1 MTLYI
6 ILIFSAICVGMAIS
20 VKAFGTGGKRKRIF
34 QDIYFSIEEVDGIG
48 VLYTKTGEYSAV
60 LKMENPVQKYSA
72 NIEAYY
78 EFTHL
83 FAALAQTLGEGYA
96 LHKQDV
102 FVRKAFKEE
111 NGGNHEFLSESYFRY
126 FNGRPFTDSVCY
138 LTITQEN
145 KKSRLMSFDN
155 KKWRDFLVKIRKVHD
170 QLRDAGVK
178 SRFLGK
184 TEQWPKNLNGRE
196 YNGMNAMMLLLHCE
210 KEGYKIP
217 RFCTFDRIQQF
228 NKTGKKDEEQKPR
241 VSVLKGEHSFPVM
254 LTTFTVVNKET
265 KEHIKWEDYKLLSQE
280 EREKYNVYPK
290 LQTYHVFNVA
300 QTNLKEVRPEFWEKL
315 EQEYSMPKVEKDEQ
329 FAFEPVDRMIADN
342 RWICPIK
349 PMFGDSA
356 YFSISKNEI
365 VMPEK
370 RQFKDGESFYSNLF
384 HEMGHSTGAEGQ
396 LDRIKPATFGSAEYA
411 REELVAELTAALTAQ
426 RYGMTKHLKGDSA
439 AYLKSWLDSLK
450 ESPQFIKTTLLDVKK
465 ATSMLT
471 QHIDKIAMEIDQ
483 EKKAE
488 QENGQGKSYLS
499 IDDGDH
505 AVLAYNGSAVYI
517 QHHEK
522 EDSVK
527 IAVPTSNGLEVK
539 LSVPYDHGKDLDTN
553 YQEAF
558 AQYKSLTEPSQSKEN
573 VYYASIAYLQST
585 DDTSELDKL
594 KEKGDYQ
601 GLLTLAKEYYDGNGM
616 DEEQTYRKPCQNR
629 GDDLLIEDK
638 DFAVVYNGSVGGTYE
653 VFLKH
658 TEQEV
663 RDHITRYGIGRASED
678 VKAVAR
684 EMTAEEFSEL
694 AQRKMPIFQMPNGG
708 LLNLQ
713 YNKDK
718 DSLDVGTVTNAG
730 LSVKHTFP
738 FSHNH
743 SMDANISSAYEQL
756 LDMEEYQKEEVQE
769 EHVAKS
775 AFRR

>member
-1 MTLYI
+1 MTMGKAYAKEGP
-6 ILIFSAICVGMAIS
+6 SAED
-20 VKAFGTGGKRKRIF
+20 KAL
-34 QDIYFSIEEVDGIG
+34 D
-48 VLYTKTGEYSAV
+48 
-60 LKMENPVQKYSA
+60 
-72 NIEAYY
+72 
-78 EFTHL
+78 L
-83 FAALAQTLGEGYA
+83 FADMMIERIQSLSGKDGWKKPWFTEGTL
-96 LHKQDV
+96 
-102 FVRKAFKEE
+102 
-111 NGGNHEFLSESYFRY
+111 
-126 FNGRPFTDSVCY
+126 
-138 LTITQEN
+138 
-145 KKSRLMSFDN
+145 
-155 KKWRDFLVKIRKVHD
+155 
-170 QLRDAGVK
+170 
-178 SRFLGK
+178 
-184 TEQWPKNLNGRE
+184 QWPKNLNGRE

-228 NKTGKKDEEQKPR
+228 NKTGKKNEEQKPR

-280 EREKYNVYPK
+280 ERENYNVYPK

-315 EQEYSMPKVEKDEQ
+315 EQEYSMPKAEKDEQ

-488 QENGQGKSYLS
+488 Q
-499 IDDGDH
+499 
-505 AVLAYNGSAVYI
+505 
-517 QHHEK
+517 
-522 EDSVK
+522 
-527 IAVPTSNGLEVK
+527 
-539 LSVPYDHGKDLDTN
+539 
-553 YQEAF
+553 
-558 AQYKSLTEPSQSKEN
+558 KEN
-573 VYYASIAYLQST
+573 VGNEEKMEGSKDAGQVYYASVAYLQST

-594 KEKGDYQ
+594 KEKGDYN
-601 GLLTLAKEYYDGNGM
+601 GLLTLAKDYYDGNGM

-718 DSLDVGTVTNAG
+718 DSLDVGTVTNTG
-730 LSVKHTFP
+730 LSVKHSFP
-738 FSHNH
+738 FSHDH

-756 LDMEEYQKEEVQE
+756 LDMDEYQKEEVQE

>member
-1 MTLYI
+1 MGKPYAKEGP
-6 ILIFSAICVGMAIS
+6 SAED
-20 VKAFGTGGKRKRIF
+20 KAL
-34 QDIYFSIEEVDGIG
+34 D
-48 VLYTKTGEYSAV
+48 
-60 LKMENPVQKYSA
+60 
-72 NIEAYY
+72 
-78 EFTHL
+78 L
-83 FAALAQTLGEGYA
+83 FADMMIERIQSLSGKDGWKKPWFTEGAL
-96 LHKQDV
+96 
-102 FVRKAFKEE
+102 
-111 NGGNHEFLSESYFRY
+111 
-126 FNGRPFTDSVCY
+126 
-138 LTITQEN
+138 
-145 KKSRLMSFDN
+145 
-155 KKWRDFLVKIRKVHD
+155 
-170 QLRDAGVK
+170 
-178 SRFLGK
+178 
-184 TEQWPKNLNGRE
+184 QWPKNLNGRE

-483 EKKAE
+483 EKKSE
-488 QENGQGKSYLS
+488 QTENVGNEKKME
-499 IDDGDH
+499 
-505 AVLAYNGSAVYI
+505 GS
-517 QHHEK
+517 
-522 EDSVK
+522 ED
-527 IAVPTSNGLEVK
+527 AGL
-539 LSVPYDHGKDLDTN
+539 
-553 YQEAF
+553 
-558 AQYKSLTEPSQSKEN
+558 
-573 VYYASIAYLQST
+573 VYYASVAYLQST

-594 KEKGDYQ
+594 KDRGDYD
-601 GLLTLAKEYYDGNGM
+601 GLLKLAKDYYDGNGM

-629 GDDLLIEDK
+629 GDNLLIEDK

-713 YNKDK
+713 YNKEK

-730 LSVKHTFP
+730 LSVKHSFP
-738 FSHNH
+738 FSHDH

-756 LDMEEYQKEEVQE
+756 LDMEEYQKEERQE

>member
-1 MTLYI
+1 MGKPYAKEGP
-6 ILIFSAICVGMAIS
+6 SAED
-20 VKAFGTGGKRKRIF
+20 KAL
-34 QDIYFSIEEVDGIG
+34 D
-48 VLYTKTGEYSAV
+48 
-60 LKMENPVQKYSA
+60 
-72 NIEAYY
+72 
-78 EFTHL
+78 L
-83 FAALAQTLGEGYA
+83 FADMMIERIQSLSGKDGWKKPWFTEGTL
-96 LHKQDV
+96 
-102 FVRKAFKEE
+102 R
-111 NGGNHEFLSESYFRY
+111 
-126 FNGRPFTDSVCY
+126 
-138 LTITQEN
+138 
-145 KKSRLMSFDN
+145 
-155 KKWRDFLVKIRKVHD
+155 
-170 QLRDAGVK
+170 
-178 SRFLGK
+178 
-184 TEQWPKNLNGRE
+184 WPKNLNGRE

-265 KEHIKWEDYKLLSQE
+265 KEHIKWEDYKMLSQE

-488 QENGQGKSYLS
+488 Q
-499 IDDGDH
+499 
-505 AVLAYNGSAVYI
+505 
-517 QHHEK
+517 
-522 EDSVK
+522 
-527 IAVPTSNGLEVK
+527 
-539 LSVPYDHGKDLDTN
+539 
-553 YQEAF
+553 
-558 AQYKSLTEPSQSKEN
+558 KEN
-573 VYYASIAYLQST
+573 VGNEEKMEGSKDAGQVYYASVAYLQST

-594 KEKGDYQ
+594 KEKGDYN
-601 GLLTLAKEYYDGNGM
+601 GLLTLAKDYYDGNGM

-684 EMTAEEFSEL
+684 DMTAEEFSEL

-730 LSVKHTFP
+730 LSVKHSFP
-738 FSHNH
+738 FSHDH

>member
-1 MTLYI
+1 MTMGKAYAKEGP
-6 ILIFSAICVGMAIS
+6 SAED
-20 VKAFGTGGKRKRIF
+20 KAL
-34 QDIYFSIEEVDGIG
+34 D
-48 VLYTKTGEYSAV
+48 
-60 LKMENPVQKYSA
+60 
-72 NIEAYY
+72 
-78 EFTHL
+78 L
-83 FAALAQTLGEGYA
+83 FADMMIERIQSLSGKDGWKKPWFTEGTL
-96 LHKQDV
+96 
-102 FVRKAFKEE
+102 
-111 NGGNHEFLSESYFRY
+111 
-126 FNGRPFTDSVCY
+126 
-138 LTITQEN
+138 
-145 KKSRLMSFDN
+145 
-155 KKWRDFLVKIRKVHD
+155 
-170 QLRDAGVK
+170 
-178 SRFLGK
+178 
-184 TEQWPKNLNGRE
+184 QWPKNLNGRE

-228 NKTGKKDEEQKPR
+228 NKTGKKNEEQKPR

-488 QENGQGKSYLS
+488 HSENVGNEEKMEGSKDAGQ
-499 IDDGDH
+499 
-505 AVLAYNGSAVYI
+505 
-517 QHHEK
+517 
-522 EDSVK
+522 
-527 IAVPTSNGLEVK
+527 
-539 LSVPYDHGKDLDTN
+539 
-553 YQEAF
+553 
-558 AQYKSLTEPSQSKEN
+558 
-573 VYYASIAYLQST
+573 VYYASVAYLQST

-594 KEKGDYQ
+594 KDRGDYD
-601 GLLTLAKEYYDGNGM
+601 GLLKLAKDYYDGNGM

-653 VFLKH
+653 VFQKH

-663 RDHITRYGIGRASED
+663 RDQITRYGIGRASED

-684 EMTAEEFSEL
+684 EMIAEEFSEL

-730 LSVKHTFP
+730 LSVKHSFP
-738 FSHNH
+738 FSHDH

>member
-1 MTLYI
+1 MGKPYAKEGP
-6 ILIFSAICVGMAIS
+6 SAED
-20 VKAFGTGGKRKRIF
+20 KAL
-34 QDIYFSIEEVDGIG
+34 D
-48 VLYTKTGEYSAV
+48 
-60 LKMENPVQKYSA
+60 
-72 NIEAYY
+72 
-78 EFTHL
+78 L
-83 FAALAQTLGEGYA
+83 FADMMIERIQSLSGKDGWKKPWFTEGTL
-96 LHKQDV
+96 
-102 FVRKAFKEE
+102 R
-111 NGGNHEFLSESYFRY
+111 
-126 FNGRPFTDSVCY
+126 
-138 LTITQEN
+138 
-145 KKSRLMSFDN
+145 
-155 KKWRDFLVKIRKVHD
+155 
-170 QLRDAGVK
+170 
-178 SRFLGK
+178 
-184 TEQWPKNLNGRE
+184 WPKNLNGRE

-217 RFCTFDRIQQF
+217 RFCTFDRIQLF
-228 NKTGKKDEEQKPR
+228 NKAGKKDEEQKPR

-265 KEHIKWEDYKLLSQE
+265 KEHIKWEDYKMLSQE
-280 EREKYNVYPK
+280 DREKYNVYPK

-488 QENGQGKSYLS
+488 QKENVGKEENMEGSM
-499 IDDGDH
+499 DDGR
-505 AVLAYNGSAVYI
+505 
-517 QHHEK
+517 
-522 EDSVK
+522 
-527 IAVPTSNGLEVK
+527 
-539 LSVPYDHGKDLDTN
+539 
-553 YQEAF
+553 
-558 AQYKSLTEPSQSKEN
+558 
-573 VYYASIAYLQST
+573 VYYASVAYLQST

-594 KEKGDYQ
+594 KDRGDYD
-601 GLLTLAKEYYDGNGM
+601 GLLKLAKDYYDGNGM
-616 DEEQTYRKPCQNR
+616 DEEHTYRKPCQNR

-684 EMTAEEFSEL
+684 DMTAEEFSEL

-730 LSVKHTFP
+730 LSVKHSFP
-738 FSHNH
+738 FSHDH

-756 LDMEEYQKEEVQE
+756 LDMEEYQKEDVQE

>member
-1 MTLYI
+1 MIERIQSLSGKDGWKKPWFTEGTL
-6 ILIFSAICVGMAIS
+6 
-20 VKAFGTGGKRKRIF
+20 
-34 QDIYFSIEEVDGIG
+34 
-48 VLYTKTGEYSAV
+48 
-60 LKMENPVQKYSA
+60 
-72 NIEAYY
+72 
-78 EFTHL
+78 
-83 FAALAQTLGEGYA
+83 
-96 LHKQDV
+96 
-102 FVRKAFKEE
+102 
-111 NGGNHEFLSESYFRY
+111 
-126 FNGRPFTDSVCY
+126 
-138 LTITQEN
+138 
-145 KKSRLMSFDN
+145 
-155 KKWRDFLVKIRKVHD
+155 
-170 QLRDAGVK
+170 
-178 SRFLGK
+178 
-184 TEQWPKNLNGRE
+184 QWPKNLNGRE

-290 LQTYHVFNVA
+290 LQTYHVFNVS

-488 QENGQGKSYLS
+488 QTENVGNEEKMEGSKDAGQ
-499 IDDGDH
+499 
-505 AVLAYNGSAVYI
+505 
-517 QHHEK
+517 
-522 EDSVK
+522 
-527 IAVPTSNGLEVK
+527 
-539 LSVPYDHGKDLDTN
+539 
-553 YQEAF
+553 
-558 AQYKSLTEPSQSKEN
+558 
-573 VYYASIAYLQST
+573 VYYASVAYLQST

-594 KEKGDYQ
+594 KDRGDYD
-601 GLLTLAKEYYDGNGM
+601 GLLKLVKDYYDGNGM
-616 DEEQTYRKPCQNR
+616 DEKQTYRKPCQNR

-658 TEQEV
+658 TEQEI

-730 LSVKHTFP
+730 LSVKHSFP
-738 FSHNH
+738 FSHDH

>member
-1 MTLYI
+1 MGKPYAKEGP
-6 ILIFSAICVGMAIS
+6 SAED
-20 VKAFGTGGKRKRIF
+20 KAL
-34 QDIYFSIEEVDGIG
+34 D
-48 VLYTKTGEYSAV
+48 
-60 LKMENPVQKYSA
+60 
-72 NIEAYY
+72 
-78 EFTHL
+78 L
-83 FAALAQTLGEGYA
+83 FADMMIERIQSLSGKDGWKKPWFTEGAL
-96 LHKQDV
+96 
-102 FVRKAFKEE
+102 
-111 NGGNHEFLSESYFRY
+111 
-126 FNGRPFTDSVCY
+126 
-138 LTITQEN
+138 
-145 KKSRLMSFDN
+145 
-155 KKWRDFLVKIRKVHD
+155 
-170 QLRDAGVK
+170 
-178 SRFLGK
+178 
-184 TEQWPKNLNGRE
+184 QWPKNLNGRE

-439 AYLKSWLDSLK
+439 PYLKSWLDSLK

-488 QENGQGKSYLS
+488 Q
-499 IDDGDH
+499 
-505 AVLAYNGSAVYI
+505 
-517 QHHEK
+517 
-522 EDSVK
+522 
-527 IAVPTSNGLEVK
+527 
-539 LSVPYDHGKDLDTN
+539 
-553 YQEAF
+553 
-558 AQYKSLTEPSQSKEN
+558 KEN
-573 VYYASIAYLQST
+573 VGNEEKMEGSKDAGQVYYASVAYLQST
-585 DDTSELDKL
+585 DDISELDKL
-594 KEKGDYQ
+594 KDRGDYD
-601 GLLTLAKEYYDGNGM
+601 GLLKLAKDYYDGNGM

-730 LSVKHTFP
+730 LAVKHSFP
-738 FSHNH
+738 FSHDH

-756 LDMEEYQKEEVQE
+756 LDMDEYQKEEVQE

>member
-1 MTLYI
+1 MGKPYAKEGP
-6 ILIFSAICVGMAIS
+6 SAED
-20 VKAFGTGGKRKRIF
+20 KAL
-34 QDIYFSIEEVDGIG
+34 D
-48 VLYTKTGEYSAV
+48 
-60 LKMENPVQKYSA
+60 
-72 NIEAYY
+72 
-78 EFTHL
+78 L
-83 FAALAQTLGEGYA
+83 FADMMIERIQSLSGKDGWKKPWFTEGTL
-96 LHKQDV
+96 
-102 FVRKAFKEE
+102 
-111 NGGNHEFLSESYFRY
+111 
-126 FNGRPFTDSVCY
+126 
-138 LTITQEN
+138 
-145 KKSRLMSFDN
+145 
-155 KKWRDFLVKIRKVHD
+155 
-170 QLRDAGVK
+170 
-178 SRFLGK
+178 
-184 TEQWPKNLNGRE
+184 QWPKNLNGRE
-196 YNGMNAMMLLLHCE
+196 YNGMNAFMLLLHCE

-217 RFCTFDRIQQF
+217 RFCTFDRIQLF
-228 NKTGKKDEEQKPR
+228 NKAGKKDEEQKPR

-329 FAFEPVDRMIADN
+329 FAFEPMDRMIADN

-411 REELVAELTAALTAQ
+411 REELVTELTAALTAQ

-488 QENGQGKSYLS
+488 Q
-499 IDDGDH
+499 
-505 AVLAYNGSAVYI
+505 
-517 QHHEK
+517 
-522 EDSVK
+522 
-527 IAVPTSNGLEVK
+527 
-539 LSVPYDHGKDLDTN
+539 
-553 YQEAF
+553 
-558 AQYKSLTEPSQSKEN
+558 KEN
-573 VYYASIAYLQST
+573 VGNEEKMEGSKDAGQVYYASVAYLQST

-594 KEKGDYQ
+594 KDRGDYD
-601 GLLTLAKEYYDGNGM
+601 GLLKLAKDYYDGNGM

-658 TEQEV
+658 TEQEI

-730 LSVKHTFP
+730 LSVKHSFP
-738 FSHNH
+738 FSHDH

>member
-1 MTLYI
+1 M
-6 ILIFSAICVGMAIS
+6 
-20 VKAFGTGGKRKRIF
+20 GKP
-34 QDIYFSIEEVDGIG
+34 
-48 VLYTKTGEYSAV
+48 YTKEGPSAEDKA
-60 LKMENPVQKYSA
+60 LD
-72 NIEAYY
+72 
-78 EFTHL
+78 L
-83 FAALAQTLGEGYA
+83 FADMMIERIQSLSGKDGWKKPWFTEGAL
-96 LHKQDV
+96 
-102 FVRKAFKEE
+102 
-111 NGGNHEFLSESYFRY
+111 
-126 FNGRPFTDSVCY
+126 
-138 LTITQEN
+138 
-145 KKSRLMSFDN
+145 
-155 KKWRDFLVKIRKVHD
+155 
-170 QLRDAGVK
+170 
-178 SRFLGK
+178 
-184 TEQWPKNLNGRE
+184 QWPKNLNGRE

-488 QENGQGKSYLS
+488 QTENVGNEEKMEGSKDAGQ
-499 IDDGDH
+499 
-505 AVLAYNGSAVYI
+505 
-517 QHHEK
+517 
-522 EDSVK
+522 
-527 IAVPTSNGLEVK
+527 
-539 LSVPYDHGKDLDTN
+539 
-553 YQEAF
+553 
-558 AQYKSLTEPSQSKEN
+558 
-573 VYYASIAYLQST
+573 VYYASVAYLQST

-594 KEKGDYQ
+594 KDRGDYD
-601 GLLTLAKEYYDGNGM
+601 GLLKLAKDYYDGNGM
-616 DEEQTYRKPCQNR
+616 DEKQTYRKPCQNR

-658 TEQEV
+658 TEQEI

>member
-1 MTLYI
+1 MGKAYAKEGP
-6 ILIFSAICVGMAIS
+6 SAED
-20 VKAFGTGGKRKRIF
+20 KAL
-34 QDIYFSIEEVDGIG
+34 D
-48 VLYTKTGEYSAV
+48 
-60 LKMENPVQKYSA
+60 
-72 NIEAYY
+72 
-78 EFTHL
+78 L
-83 FAALAQTLGEGYA
+83 FADMMIERIQSLSGKDGWKKPWFTEGTL
-96 LHKQDV
+96 
-102 FVRKAFKEE
+102 
-111 NGGNHEFLSESYFRY
+111 
-126 FNGRPFTDSVCY
+126 
-138 LTITQEN
+138 
-145 KKSRLMSFDN
+145 
-155 KKWRDFLVKIRKVHD
+155 
-170 QLRDAGVK
+170 
-178 SRFLGK
+178 
-184 TEQWPKNLNGRE
+184 QWPKNLNGRE

-228 NKTGKKDEEQKPR
+228 NKTGKKNEEQKPR

-488 QENGQGKSYLS
+488 HSENVGNEEKME
-499 IDDGDH
+499 
-505 AVLAYNGSAVYI
+505 GS
-517 QHHEK
+517 
-522 EDSVK
+522 
-527 IAVPTSNGLEVK
+527 
-539 LSVPYDHGKDLDTN
+539 KDAW
-553 YQEAF
+553 Q
-558 AQYKSLTEPSQSKEN
+558 
-573 VYYASIAYLQST
+573 VYYASVAYLQST

-594 KEKGDYQ
+594 KDRGDYD
-601 GLLTLAKEYYDGNGM
+601 GLLKLAKDYYDGNGM

-653 VFLKH
+653 VFQKH

-663 RDHITRYGIGRASED
+663 RDQITRYGIGRASED

-684 EMTAEEFSEL
+684 EMIAEEFSEL

-730 LSVKHTFP
+730 LSVKHSFP
-738 FSHNH
+738 FSHDH